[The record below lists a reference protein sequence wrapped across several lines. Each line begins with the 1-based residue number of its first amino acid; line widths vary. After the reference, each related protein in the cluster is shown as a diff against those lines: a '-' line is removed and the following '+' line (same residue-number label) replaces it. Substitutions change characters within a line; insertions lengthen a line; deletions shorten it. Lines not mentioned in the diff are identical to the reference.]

1 MRALYFYL
9 RKAAL
14 DRVLAVA
21 PAQAAYRNGMGLG
34 DFLGGPFGD
43 RSGGLITFEV
53 ASVAEAERLVTR
65 DSFVQ
70 EHLLKHRS
78 LEQWLID

>member
-21 PAQAAYRNGMGLG
+21 TAHAEYWNGMGLG
-34 DFLGGPFGD
+34 DYLGGPFAD
-43 RSGGLITFEV
+43 
-53 ASVAEAERLVTR
+53 
-65 DSFVQ
+65 
-70 EHLLKHRS
+70 
-78 LEQWLID
+78 

>member
-21 PAQAAYRNGMGLG
+21 PAHAEYWNGMGLG
-34 DFLGGPFGD
+34 D
-43 RSGGLITFEV
+43 
-53 ASVAEAERLVTR
+53 
-65 DSFVQ
+65 
-70 EHLLKHRS
+70 
-78 LEQWLID
+78 